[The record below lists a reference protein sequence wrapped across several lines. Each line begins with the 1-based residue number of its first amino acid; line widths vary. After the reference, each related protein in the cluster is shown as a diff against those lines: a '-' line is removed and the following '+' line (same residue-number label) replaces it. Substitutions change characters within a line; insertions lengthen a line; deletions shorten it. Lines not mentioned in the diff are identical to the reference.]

1 MAQEI
6 PEQLFVGQVA
16 QKALIEKDGKVLI
29 SLDTNVENWDL
40 PGGRIHTGENPKEAL
55 AREVKEEIGVDIV
68 VGDPFY
74 TDFAGLNRFLV
85 VYHATLVNPDA
96 SFTLAPDEIKEVRW
110 ISKDELES
118 FSFWPAYKRTLEFF
132 FKISDK

>member
-85 VYHATLVNPDA
+85 VYHTTLADPTQP
-96 SFTLAPDEIKEVRW
+96 FTLAADEIKEVRW

>member
-16 QKALIEKDGKVLI
+16 QKALIEHDGKVLI
-29 SLDTNVENWDL
+29 SLDMNVENWDL
-40 PGGRIHTGENPKEAL
+40 PGGRIHIGENPKEAL
-55 AREVKEEIGVDIV
+55 VREVKEEIGVDIV
-68 VGDPFY
+68 VDDPFY

-85 VYHATLVNPDA
+85 VYHAILANPTQPL
-96 SFTLAPDEIKEVRW
+96 TLAADEIKEVRW
-110 ISKDELES
+110 IGKDELDTIPM
-118 FSFWPAYKRTLEFF
+118 WDAYKRTLEFF